1 MLNGCMIRLILCA
14 LCLWMPLWAGQLD
27 VQVRAKNALLI
38 NADTGAVLYEKGAQ
52 EVVYPASTTKL
63 ATALF
68 LFEHKQLSLDREV
81 TVSRKALP
89 AETDGSSMGLLRGE
103 VVSVDALLHGLML
116 VSGNDA
122 ANVLAETAS
131 GSVEKFVHELNFY
144 VRELGCRN
152 TKFFNPH
159 GYHHPEHVT
168 TAQDLALLARKVLQ
182 NPLLRE
188 VVAKPSY
195 TKPKTNKQPSTE
207 LVQTNALLR
216 PGKHFYPKAIGLKT
230 GGTGAAGKNL
240 VAAATHEGRTLVA
253 VVLGCETNAERFADA
268 KRLFEAAFA
277 ETAVARVVVGEGSQY
292 KTAVAG
298 ASGELQ
304 ARLEQ
309 NLVVQYF
316 PAEEPKLKAYLV
328 WDKVQLPV
336 QKGQRVGEVRAVD
349 ERGTI
354 VGAGTVV
361 TMDDVSP
368 TLWFRI
374 SSWWSGLFGN

>member
-1 MLNGCMIRLILCA
+1 MIRLILCA
-14 LCLWMPLWAGQLD
+14 LCLWMPLWAAKLD
-27 VQVRAKNALLI
+27 VQVRAKNALLV
-38 NADTGAVLYEKGAQ
+38 NADTGAVLYDKGAQ

-68 LFEHKQLSLDREV
+68 LLEQKQVPLDREV

-89 AETDGSSMGLLRGE
+89 AETDGSSMGLVRGE

-131 GSVEKFVHELNFY
+131 GSVEKFVHELNLY

-152 TKFFNPH
+152 TQFFNPH

-168 TAQDLALLARKVLQ
+168 SAQDLALVARKVLQ
-182 NPLLRE
+182 NPVLKDI
-188 VVAKPSY
+188 VCKPSY
-195 TKPKTNKQPSTE
+195 TKPKTNKQPSSE
-207 LVQTNALLR
+207 LVQTNALLK

-230 GGTGAAGKNL
+230 GRTGAAGNNL
-240 VAAATHEGRTLVA
+240 VAAATHEGRTLIA
-253 VVLGCETNAERFADA
+253 VVLGCETNAERFVDA

-277 ETAVARVVVGEGSQY
+277 ETAVARVVVAEGSQY

-298 ASGELQ
+298 ASGELE
-304 ARLEQ
+304 ARLKQ

-316 PAEEPKLKAYLV
+316 PAEEPKLKAYLA
-328 WDKVQLPV
+328 WDPVQLPV

-349 ERGTI
+349 ERGVV
-354 VGAGTVV
+354 VGVKAVV
-361 TMDDVSP
+361 AVNDVSP
-368 TLWFRI
+368 TLCFRI
-374 SSWWSGLFGN
+374 SSWWNGLFGK